1 MSRRGASH
9 LRVGR
14 AASSYAGGIA
24 LQVSRRTL
32 RTLLALPAVALGA
45 AASLVVA
52 RDRRRW
58 VVGCGSGV
66 GEGAL
71 PLALAAQARGD
82 DVAWVVRSDR
92 DAADAERHGLRAVR
106 GWAAFTATLRAG
118 VVVITHG
125 FGDVSRAGVHGAYV
139 VHLWHG
145 IPLKHLHRDAPGW
158 LRIAG
163 VPDAAPVRRLL
174 REAHRRSASRIRLL
188 PVASERAASRIRSA
202 LGLGADVVRVLGD
215 ARVDVLAEADAP
227 GARAAASA
235 LLDRS
240 GARGRAT
247 VLYAPTWRDG
257 KADPAV
263 PTADEWRRIAAWL
276 ETHDARLVVRSHPHG
291 LGDYAA
297 GAAASERIG
306 LLGHDVLADVTPA
319 LPGVDLLVTD
329 FSSIAYDAATI
340 DVPTLLLAPDVAAY
354 AASRGLYDR
363 YDAFSG
369 GRHVRTWDA
378 LLAWASE
385 VAEPGPARDERLAH
399 ARTLVAEHVRAF
411 GGSTQRVLQAI
422 DAALGH
428 GEAPREPEAPA
439 AIRAIW
445 RDGAVL
451 RLRVDPGATEPVA
464 VRLRSARELV
474 DGDLVRGDVVEASV
488 PLTRARWGGPALVLP
503 SDAWVVEVVDAS
515 GARIEL
521 APPATLPR
529 PELALDARIAF
540 EAREASV
547 AVVLAPP
554 LTDAE
559 RAPGAQRALQRTHLG
574 SPTPQHAV
582 MLEAF
587 YGTAASCN
595 PAGIDRA
602 LAARLPDVVRAWSTV
617 DGSVPI
623 PEGAVRVVEGT
634 EAWWRMRGGARA
646 LVVNDWL
653 RKRHRRMPHQRVV
666 QTWHGTPLKR
676 LALEREG
683 QGLRTRIASVLEGRR
698 WDVMLAQNPFAAEHL
713 RAAYRFRGPVW
724 ELGYPRGDVLRRGDR
739 AAIRARLGVPGG
751 VRVALYAPTWRDDR
765 VAVVD
770 HVDVAALA
778 ARLGPGWRVVV
789 RGHARAT
796 AGGALALVGE
806 GVVDATTYPD
816 VAELLVA
823 ADVLVTDYSSVMFDA
838 GAIELPTVFAVPDLD
853 DYRDRLRGFTFDLAA
868 VAPGPFARTVDEVA
882 DAVLA
887 AGPGDGWDERR
898 AAWRARFAPLDD
910 GHAGER
916 VVDRMLADGILGA
929 AGGGATAERTR
940 R

>member
-1 MSRRGASH
+1 M
-9 LRVGR
+9 
-14 AASSYAGGIA
+14 
-24 LQVSRRTL
+24 

-92 DAADAERHGLRAVR
+92 DAADAERHGLRTVR

-163 VPDAAPVRRLL
+163 VPDVAPVRRLL

-202 LGLGADVVRVLGD
+202 LGIDAEVVRVLGD
-215 ARVDVLAEADAP
+215 ARVDVLADADAP
-227 GARAAASA
+227 GSRAAASA

-263 PTADEWRRIAAWL
+263 PTADEWGRIAAWL
-276 ETHDARLVVRSHPHG
+276 DAHDARLVVRSHPHG
-291 LGDYAA
+291 LGDYAT
-297 GAAASERIG
+297 GAATSERIG

-329 FSSIAYDAATI
+329 FSSIGYDAATLGI
-340 DVPTLLLAPDVAAY
+340 PTLLLAPDVAAY

-369 GRHVRTWDA
+369 GRHERTWDA

-385 VAEPGPARDERLAH
+385 VAAPGEARDERLAH
-399 ARTLVAEHVRAF
+399 ARVLVAEHVRAF

-428 GEAPREPEAPA
+428 GDAPSEPEATA

-445 RDGAVL
+445 RDGEAL
-451 RLRVDPGATEPVA
+451 RMRIDPGTARPVA

-474 DGDLVRGDVVEASV
+474 HGELTRGALATGAPATGEVVEAAV
-488 PLTRARWGGPALVLP
+488 PLTRSRWGGPALVLP

-515 GARIEL
+515 GARLEL
-521 APPATLPR
+521 APPATVPQ

-540 EAREASV
+540 EPREGSV
-547 AVVLAPP
+547 AVVLSPP

-559 RAPGAQRALQRTHLG
+559 RAPGAQRALQRAHLG
-574 SPTPQHAV
+574 SPTPQQAV

-602 LAARLPDVVRAWSTV
+602 LAARLPHVVRAWSTV

-623 PEGAVRVVEGT
+623 PEGSVRVVEGS
-634 EAWWRMRGGARA
+634 EAWWRLRGGARA

-653 RKRHRRMPHQRVV
+653 RKRHRRMRHQRVV

-676 LALEREG
+676 LALERDG

-698 WDVMLAQNPFAAEHL
+698 WDVLLAQNPFAAEHL

-724 ELGYPRGDVLRRGDR
+724 ELGYPRGDVLRTGDR
-739 AAIRARLGVPGG
+739 DAVRARLDVPLDA
-751 VRVALYAPTWRDDR
+751 RVALYAPTWRDDR

-796 AGGALALVGE
+796 AQGALALVGE

-838 GAIELPTVFAVPDLD
+838 AGIELPTVFAVPDLD
-853 DYRDRLRGFTFDLAA
+853 DYRDRLRGFTFDLAE
-868 VAPGPFARTVDEVA
+868 VAPGPFARTLDEVV

-887 AGPGDGWDERR
+887 AGPGDGWEARR
-898 AAWRARFAPLDD
+898 VAWRERFAPLDD

-916 VVDRMLADGILGA
+916 VVERMLADGILDEAAGA
-929 AGGGATAERTR
+929 AER
-940 R
+940 

>member
-1 MSRRGASH
+1 M
-9 LRVGR
+9 GR

-32 RTLLALPAVALGA
+32 RTLLALPAVGLGA
-45 AASLVVA
+45 AASLVVP

-82 DVAWVVRSDR
+82 DVVWVVRTDR
-92 DAADAERHGLRAVR
+92 DAADAAAHGIRTVR
-106 GWAAFTATLRAG
+106 GWRAFVATLRAG

-125 FGDVSRAGVHGAYV
+125 FGDVSRAGVHGAFV

-163 VPDAAPVRRLL
+163 VPDVGPVRRLL

-188 PVASERAASRIRSA
+188 PVASERAASRMRSA
-202 LGLGADVVRVLGD
+202 LGLGSETVRVLGD
-215 ARVDVLAEADAP
+215 ARVDVLARGDEPAV
-227 GARAAASA
+227 RAAATG

-257 KADPAV
+257 RPDPAV
-263 PTADEWRRIAAWL
+263 PTFDEWQRIAAWL
-276 ETHDARLVVRSHPHG
+276 DAHDARLVVRSHPHG

-297 GAAASERIG
+297 GAAASDRIG
-306 LLGHDVLADVTPA
+306 LLGHDRLADVTPA

-329 FSSIAYDAATI
+329 FSSIAYDAATLDI
-340 DVPTLLLAPDVAAY
+340 PTLLLAPDVAAY
-354 AASRGLYDR
+354 AASRGLYDA
-363 YDAFSG
+363 YATFSG
-369 GRHVRTWDA
+369 GRHERTWDA

-385 VAEPGPARDERLAH
+385 VAEPGAARDERLAH
-399 ARTLVAEHVRAF
+399 ARVLVADHVTAF
-411 GGSTQRVLQAI
+411 GGSTRRVLRAI

-428 GEAPREPEAPA
+428 GEAPVEPTAPA
-439 AIRAIW
+439 SVLAVW
-445 RDGAVL
+445 RDGERL
-451 RLRVDPGATEPVA
+451 RLRIDAGAATPVA
-464 VRLRSARELV
+464 VRLRGARETIAGELV
-474 DGDLVRGDVVEASV
+474 VGETTEAAV
-488 PLTRARWGGPALVLP
+488 PLTRSRWGGPRLVLP
-503 SDAWVVEVVDAS
+503 SDAYVVELVDAS

-521 APPATLPR
+521 APPASLPR
-529 PELALDARIAF
+529 PELALDARIAI
-540 EAREASV
+540 EQREASL

-559 RAPGAQRALQRTHLG
+559 RAPGAQRALQRRHLR
-574 SPTPQHAV
+574 SPEPRRAV

-595 PAGIDRA
+595 PAGVDRA
-602 LAARLPDVVRAWSTV
+602 IAAIAPEVERAWSTV

-623 PEGAVRVVEGT
+623 PEGTVRVVEGT
-634 EAWWRMRGGARA
+634 EAWWRLRGGARA

-653 RKRHRRMPHQRVV
+653 RKRHRRMAHQHVV

-676 LALEREG
+676 LALERDG

-698 WDVMLAQNPFAAEHL
+698 WDVLLAQNPFAAEHL
-713 RAAYRFRGPVW
+713 RAAYAFRGEVW
-724 ELGYPRGDVLRRGDR
+724 QLGYPRGDVLHGGDR
-739 AAIRARLGVPGG
+739 AAIRARLGVADD

-778 ARLGPGWRVVV
+778 ARLGDDWRVVV
-789 RGHARAT
+789 RGHARSH
-796 AGGALALVGE
+796 AGGGLELQGE

-838 GAIELPTVFAVPDLD
+838 AGLELPTVFAVPDLD
-853 DYRDRLRGFTFDLAA
+853 DYRDRLRGFTFDLAEL
-868 VAPGPFARTVDEVA
+868 APGPFARTLDEVV
-882 DAVLA
+882 DAVRA

-898 AAWRARFAPLDD
+898 RAWRERFAPLDD
-910 GHAGER
+910 GRAGER
-916 VVDRMLADGILGA
+916 VVERMLAEGIL
-929 AGGGATAERTR
+929 
-940 R
+940 

>member
-1 MSRRGASH
+1 M
-9 LRVGR
+9 
-14 AASSYAGGIA
+14 
-24 LQVSRRTL
+24 RT
-32 RTLLALPAVALGA
+32 
-45 AASLVVA
+45 
-52 RDRRRW
+52 
-58 VVGCGSGV
+58 
-66 GEGAL
+66 
-71 PLALAAQARGD
+71 
-82 DVAWVVRSDR
+82 DR
-92 DAADAERHGLRAVR
+92 DAADAARHGLRTVR
-106 GWAAFTATLRAG
+106 GWGAFVATLRAG
-118 VVVITHG
+118 VVVVTHG

-163 VPDAAPVRRLL
+163 VPDVGPVRTLL

-188 PVASERAASRIRSA
+188 PVASERAASRLRSA
-202 LGLGADVVRVLGD
+202 LGLGPDVVRVLGD
-215 ARVDVLAEADAP
+215 ARVDVLAAGDDVAR
-227 GARAAASA
+227 RAAATA

-257 KADPAV
+257 KPDPAV
-263 PTADEWRRIAAWL
+263 PTADEWQRIAAWL
-276 ETHDARLVVRSHPHG
+276 ALHDARLVVRSHPHG

-297 GAAASERIG
+297 GPAVSERIG
-306 LLGHDVLADVTPA
+306 LLGHDALVDVTPA

-329 FSSIAYDAATI
+329 FSSIAYDAATL
-340 DVPTLLLAPDVAAY
+340 DVPTLLLAPDVASY
-354 AASRGLYDR
+354 AAARGLYDA
-363 YDAFSG
+363 YAAFSG
-369 GRHVRTWDA
+369 GRHERTWDG

-385 VAEPGPARDERLAH
+385 VAEPGAARDERLAH
-399 ARTLVAEHVRAF
+399 ARVLVADHVRLL
-411 GGSTQRVLQAI
+411 GGSTARVLQAI
-422 DAALGH
+422 DAGLGH
-428 GEAPREPEAPA
+428 GEAPAEPVAPA
-439 AIRAIW
+439 SIVATW
-445 RDGAVL
+445 RDGERM
-451 RLRVDPGATEPVA
+451 RLRIDPGATTPVG
-464 VRLRSARELV
+464 VRLRGARETIA
-474 DGDLVRGDVVEASV
+474 GDLVVVAGLVEASV

-503 SDAWVVEVVDAS
+503 SDAWVVEVVDAT

-521 APPATLPR
+521 APPASLPR
-529 PELALDARIAF
+529 TELALDARIAV

-547 AVVLAPP
+547 AIVLAPP

-559 RAPGAQRALQRTHLG
+559 RAPGAQRALQRRHLAA
-574 SPTPQHAV
+574 PAPAPAPVV

-602 LAARLPDVVRAWSTV
+602 LAALRPEIERAWSTV

-623 PEGAVRVVEGT
+623 PAGAVRVVEGS
-634 EAWWRMRGGARA
+634 EAWWRARAGARA

-653 RKRHRRMPHQRVV
+653 RKRQRRMPHQRVL

-676 LALEREG
+676 LALERAG
-683 QGLRTRIASVLEGRR
+683 QGLRTRVASIREGRR
-698 WDVMLAQNPFAAEHL
+698 WDVLLAQNPFAAEHL
-713 RAAYRFRGPVW
+713 RAAYAFRGPVW
-724 ELGYPRGDVLRRGDR
+724 ELGYPRGDVLRSGDR
-739 AAIRARLGVPGG
+739 DAVRARLGVPSD

-765 VAVVD
+765 VALVD

-778 ARLGPGWRVVV
+778 AVLGDGWRVVV
-789 RGHARAT
+789 RGHARSY
-796 AGGALALVGE
+796 AGGGLELHGA

-838 GAIELPTVFAVPDLD
+838 AGIELPTVFAVPDLD

-868 VAPGPFARTVDEVA
+868 AAPGPFARTLDEVA
-882 DAVLA
+882 AAVLA
-887 AGPGDGWDERR
+887 AGPHDGWAERR

-916 VVDRMLADGILGA
+916 VVERMIAEGMLDGRSA
-929 AGGGATAERTR
+929 ASAQRT
-940 R
+940 